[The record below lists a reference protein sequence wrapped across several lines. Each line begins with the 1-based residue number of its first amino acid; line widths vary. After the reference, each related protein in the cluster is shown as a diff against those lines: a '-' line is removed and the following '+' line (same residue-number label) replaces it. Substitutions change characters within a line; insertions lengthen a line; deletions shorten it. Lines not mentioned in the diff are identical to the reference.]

1 MVKTVPTLNARIALI
16 SALVL
21 WVTMAVLPK
30 RRPAPVPADADPA
43 NFSAI
48 RAMTHVEAIAQRPH
62 PLGSPEHDRVRD
74 YIRVEIGKQGLVSD
88 VQSGVID
95 FKWRS
100 RTGIAKVQNILVR
113 LPGTS
118 NTRPVML
125 VAHYDS
131 VPEGPGAADDASGVA
146 VLLETMRALRTKMPL
161 RNDVIFLFSDGE
173 EPGSLGARVF
183 LRDHPWRDEPGVV
196 LNFDAGGAGG
206 PAAILQTSSG
216 NRWLIQG
223 VQESVPGARGS
234 SMASEVFRRMPNS
247 TDLSV
252 LKRGGLQ
259 GLDFAFAGD
268 AEVYHSAK
276 DDVAHLDRRSVQE
289 QGGYALLLTRRF
301 GEQDLKERRSSTD
314 AIFFTSQLTNLIEY
328 PASWALPLACVV
340 GLLLVIALWV
350 GWRRHAQGLWIVV
363 PLSLILILTFLSVGV
378 PAMSYLV
385 QLPMLA
391 ATLAFTLLVTAP
403 DIFGIGWRLI
413 AMMLCTAVP
422 ALIIVAILQPVYT
435 ALVSRPD
442 ASGPRSAAV
451 PFLMVGVLLAVLM
464 LLPELVLVF
473 RRRRTTVGDLRRFHP
488 SGSPRVC

>member
-1 MVKTVPTLNARIALI
+1 
-16 SALVL
+16 
-21 WVTMAVLPK
+21 
-30 RRPAPVPADADPA
+30 
-43 NFSAI
+43 
-48 RAMTHVEAIAQRPH
+48 
-62 PLGSPEHDRVRD
+62 
-74 YIRVEIGKQGLVSD
+74 
-88 VQSGVID
+88 
-95 FKWRS
+95 
-100 RTGIAKVQNILVR
+100 
-113 LPGTS
+113 
-118 NTRPVML
+118 
-125 VAHYDS
+125 
-131 VPEGPGAADDASGVA
+131 
-146 VLLETMRALRTKMPL
+146 
-161 RNDVIFLFSDGE
+161 
-173 EPGSLGARVF
+173 
-183 LRDHPWRDEPGVV
+183 
-196 LNFDAGGAGG
+196 
-206 PAAILQTSSG
+206 
-216 NRWLIQG
+216 
-223 VQESVPGARGS
+223 
-234 SMASEVFRRMPNS
+234 MASEVFRGMPNS

-403 DIFGIGWRLI
+403 DIFGIGWRLYRNDALYSRSCI
-413 AMMLCTAVP
+413 DHRCHPATGVHRACLATGCIRPEKRRSPFFDGRCPACGPHVAARASPGVP
-422 ALIIVAILQPVYT
+422 KKTHDRRSLQ
-435 ALVSRPD
+435 R
-442 ASGPRSAAV
+442 
-451 PFLMVGVLLAVLM
+451 
-464 LLPELVLVF
+464 LP
-473 RRRRTTVGDLRRFHP
+473 
-488 SGSPRVC
+488 S

>member
-1 MVKTVPTLNARIALI
+1 VKAVPTFGARIALV

-21 WVTMAVLPK
+21 WVTVAVLPK
-30 RRPAPVPADADPA
+30 RRPAPLSADGDPSR
-43 NFSAI
+43 FSAL

-62 PLGSPEHDRVRD
+62 PLGSPEHDKVRD
-74 YIRVEIGKQGLVSD
+74 YIRLQIGKQGLLSD

-95 FKWRS
+95 FRWRS
-100 RTGIAKVQNILVR
+100 RTGTAKVENILAR
-113 LPGTS
+113 LPGAS

-146 VLLETMRALRTKMPL
+146 VLLETMRALRTETPL
-161 RNDVIFLFSDGE
+161 RNDVIFFFSDGE
-173 EPGSLGARVF
+173 EPGSLGSGVF
-183 LRDHPWRDEPGVV
+183 LRDHPWRAEPGVV

-206 PAAILQTSSG
+206 PATILQTSSG
-216 NRWLIQG
+216 NSWLIRA
-223 VQESVPGARGS
+223 VRKAVPGARGS
-234 SMASEVFRRMPNS
+234 SMTSEVFRRMPNS

-268 AEVYHSAK
+268 AELYHSAK
-276 DDVAHLDRRSVQE
+276 DDAAHLDRRSVQE
-289 QGGYALLLTRRF
+289 QGEYALLLTRMF

-314 AIFFTSQLTNLIEY
+314 AIFFSSQLTNLIEY
-328 PASWALPLACVV
+328 PASWALPLACVD

-350 GWRRHAQGLWIVV
+350 GWRRHAQGLWIGV
-363 PLSLILILTFLSVGV
+363 PLSLMLILTFLTVEV
-378 PAMSYLV
+378 PAVSYLV

-391 ATLAFTLLVTAP
+391 AALAFMLLVTAP

-413 AMMLCTAVP
+413 AMMICTGVP
-422 ALIIVAILQPVYT
+422 ALIIVAILPLVYT
-435 ALVSRPD
+435 ALISRPD
-442 ASGPRSAAV
+442 ASGPRSAAM
-451 PFLMVGVLLAVLM
+451 PFLMVGVLFTVVM

-473 RRRRTTVGDLRRFHP
+473 RRRRTTVGALRRVP
-488 SGSPRVC
+488 S